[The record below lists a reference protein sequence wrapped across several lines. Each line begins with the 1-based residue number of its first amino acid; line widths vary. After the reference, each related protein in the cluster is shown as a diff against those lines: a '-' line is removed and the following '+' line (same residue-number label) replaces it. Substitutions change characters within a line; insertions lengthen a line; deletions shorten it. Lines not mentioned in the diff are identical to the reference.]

1 MRLEGKVVTIGL
13 ALVLLSPVLGMSSTA
28 AGFTHGFKPRSIS
41 SNRLVAVEVLM
52 IAAVIGGV
60 VAIVAHLVRTR
71 T

>member
-1 MRLEGKVVTIGL
+1 MRLEEKLIAIGL

-28 AGFTHGFKPRSIS
+28 GFTPGFKPRSIS

-52 IAAVIGGV
+52 VAGIIAV
-60 VAIVAHLVRTR
+60 VVVIVAHTVRTR